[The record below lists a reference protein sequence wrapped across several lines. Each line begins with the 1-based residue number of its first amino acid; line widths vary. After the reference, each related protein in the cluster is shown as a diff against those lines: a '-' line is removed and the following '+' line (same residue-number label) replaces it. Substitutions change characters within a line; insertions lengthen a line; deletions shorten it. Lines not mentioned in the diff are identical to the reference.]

1 MKMNANITKDSLENN
16 NNNTILGLQGA
27 GSGSQQMQLMHNTSN
42 SSEDNSEAPCDLS
55 DDDMSIVDTTDGDS
69 ITSNGVLMV
78 KDKRSKTGYK
88 KASDRKGARARTVLS
103 VNNLIY

>member
-1 MKMNANITKDSLENN
+1 MIWVTRIDRFSFACKFIS
-16 NNNTILGLQGA
+16 ILQSFIIEYKLFSIVINGL
-27 GSGSQQMQLMHNTSN
+27 LSN
-42 SSEDNSEAPCDLS
+42 LVTFYGLYFLLFIAPCDLS

-88 KASDRKGARARTVLS
+88 KASDRKVSL
-103 VNNLIY
+103 

>member
-1 MKMNANITKDSLENN
+1 MDITPTWHSINAYRASPLPFY
-16 NNNTILGLQGA
+16 GLYF
-27 GSGSQQMQLMHNTSN
+27 LLFI
-42 SSEDNSEAPCDLS
+42 APCDLS

-88 KASDRKGARARTVLS
+88 KASDRKVSL
-103 VNNLIY
+103 

>member
-1 MKMNANITKDSLENN
+1 MVKVIWEIRIHLLSNLVSLYSLYFLLF
-16 NNNTILGLQGA
+16 I
-27 GSGSQQMQLMHNTSN
+27 
-42 SSEDNSEAPCDLS
+42 APCDLS

-88 KASDRKGARARTVLS
+88 KASDRK
-103 VNNLIY
+103 VNLWDV

>member
-1 MKMNANITKDSLENN
+1 MRLSIFFCSSAYLKSVSKTRYIDIQKLVTFYSLYFLLF
-16 NNNTILGLQGA
+16 I
-27 GSGSQQMQLMHNTSN
+27 
-42 SSEDNSEAPCDLS
+42 APCDLS

-88 KASDRKGARARTVLS
+88 KASDRKVSL
-103 VNNLIY
+103 

>member
-1 MKMNANITKDSLENN
+1 
-16 NNNTILGLQGA
+16 
-27 GSGSQQMQLMHNTSN
+27 MQLSIFFCVSVYLKYVTKIRYIDILSN
-42 SSEDNSEAPCDLS
+42 LVIFYRLYFLLFIAPCDLS

-88 KASDRKGARARTVLS
+88 KASDRK
-103 VNNLIY
+103 VNLWDV

>member
-1 MKMNANITKDSLENN
+1 MFIHEVSV
-16 NNNTILGLQGA
+16 ILFSNYVLFVINGFKRSCKCDLLSNLVIFYGLYF
-27 GSGSQQMQLMHNTSN
+27 LLFI
-42 SSEDNSEAPCDLS
+42 APCDLS

-88 KASDRKGARARTVLS
+88 KASDRKVS
-103 VNNLIY
+103 F